1 MEKQRLLMRVVVKE
15 DDIRKLVLN
24 ERPNSI
30 EELKAYMKET
40 VLAA

>member
-1 MEKQRLLMRVVVKE
+1 MEKQQPLMRVVVNK

-30 EELKAYMKET
+30 EELKAHMKEK
-40 VLAA
+40 LSL